1 MSYQQCTFAN
11 VNSMASRVQGRGVVV
26 TGAARGIGRA
36 IASALVAEGARVV
49 INDLDPESLQ
59 RTATEI
65 GAIALAGDAATV
77 EGVTS
82 LIERSRHELGRV
94 DMYFANAGV
103 DIGEGLFT
111 SEADWHRVLEV
122 NLMSHVRAARI
133 LVPDWLETGG
143 GTFVVTASAAGLLTM
158 LQQAPY
164 SVSKHAAVAFAEWLS
179 ATYGDRG
186 ITVHA
191 ICPQG
196 VDTAMVPA
204 DGPVRELLTFDG
216 LASPDEVAQVLLE
229 RLADGEFY
237 VLPHPRVRQYAIER
251 ATEPDRWLHG
261 MRRLRHRLEGD
272 T

>member
-1 MSYQQCTFAN
+1 LLCQKIAALGIDIAGSPYQETDQDKIVDVIVAAHNKVHKIIIGGDSLGAN
-11 VNSMASRVQGRGVVV
+11 NTPAVAA
-26 TGAARGIGRA
+26 AARQI
-36 IASALVAEGARVV
+36 
-49 INDLDPESLQ
+49 
-59 RTATEI
+59 
-65 GAIALAGDAATV
+65 
-77 EGVTS
+77 
-82 LIERSRHELGRV
+82 
-94 DMYFANAGV
+94 MGV
-103 DIGEGLFT
+103 DYIFGFQPSLYGVHNQIT
-111 SEADWHRVLEV
+111 PNVIQ
-122 NLMSHVRAARI
+122 ARCI
-133 LVPDWLETGG
+133 YNPDWLETGG

-216 LASPDEVAQVLLE
+216 LASPDEVAHVLLE